1 MALFL
6 TLSYSKNPNSF
17 LCSRY
22 PFLLLSS
29 LDVLLKDFSSYAA
42 QVISQIVSHVENMA
56 ASQKHPLVYLTSSKL
71 PKEQRTLEL
80 LKGIPVSDGLVCIFR
95 L

>member
-1 MALFL
+1 
-6 TLSYSKNPNSF
+6 
-17 LCSRY
+17 
-22 PFLLLSS
+22 
-29 LDVLLKDFSSYAA
+29 
-42 QVISQIVSHVENMA
+42 MA

>member
-1 MALFL
+1 MKIKSMALFS
-6 TLSYSKNPNSF
+6 LSGQQF
-17 LCSRY
+17 
-22 PFLLLSS
+22 FLSS
-29 LDVLLKDFSSYAA
+29 LDVLLKDFFFFFA

-56 ASQKHPLVYLTSSKL
+56 AFQKHPLVYLTSSKL

-80 LKGIPVSDGLVCIFR
+80 LKGIPVSDRLVCIFR

>member
-1 MALFL
+1 MYSYERLTQWHFFHLFS
-6 TLSYSKNPNSF
+6 LSGQQF
-17 LCSRY
+17 
-22 PFLLLSS
+22 FLSS

-80 LKGIPVSDGLVCIFR
+80 LKGIPVSDRLVCIFR